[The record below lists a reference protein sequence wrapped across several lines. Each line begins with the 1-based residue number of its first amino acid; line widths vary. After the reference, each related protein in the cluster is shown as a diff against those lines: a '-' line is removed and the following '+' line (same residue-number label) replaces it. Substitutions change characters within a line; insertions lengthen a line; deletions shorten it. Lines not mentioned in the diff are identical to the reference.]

1 MTITVHRPKVFDT
14 KLLLLTGAGASK
26 LLGMPLM
33 RDFYDLVIKKSD
45 EAQRELLRD
54 IFVVHQKETR
64 RGTPDLEA
72 LLALIE
78 RYRRF
83 YNILFEDERF
93 GFPVDDKFKKHVEEW
108 KEDVAEEKK
117 RAEMEAKGLLKS
129 DVGYLSPASARV
141 MRHPNNTVRHQANYG
156 SYLEQ
161 AYLRKG
167 KVESLDTLLRNLIFE
182 VYAKDLDD
190 RKLDELYSPLF
201 EVIGIHFP
209 QDFIP
214 IFTTNYDTA
223 IEAYAGRSGIHLETG
238 FAPTTTGGTI
248 WKSSRFDQ
256 FRPRKSRQNIVLFK
270 LHGSL
275 AWHRKDNTI
284 ISTGLPIRDPSGY
297 KSVVIYPTQTKE
309 FPDEEP
315 FRTMYSFLKGCLIV
329 AKLAIVI
336 GYSFRDP
343 GIRRIMDE
351 ALDRNP
357 SLRFVLVC
365 GPNVDRWKKF
375 ARQKQKTIIIPH
387 YFALSG
393 GEHLEKLDAA
403 LAKLKS

>member
-1 MTITVHRPKVFDT
+1 MTIAVHRPKVFNT
-14 KLLLLTGAGASK
+14 KLLLLTGAGASNP
-26 LLGMPLM
+26 LGMPLM
-33 RDFYDLVIKKSD
+33 RDFYSLIDIEIDKQQRGLLNDISLV
-45 EAQRELLRD
+45 
-54 IFVVHQKETR
+54 HMKET
-64 RGTPDLEA
+64 GEVTPDLEA

-93 GFPVDDKFKKHVEEW
+93 GLPVDDKFKKHVEEW
-108 KEDVAEEKK
+108 KEDMAEEKK
-117 RAEMEAKGLLKS
+117 RAELEAKGLLKT
-129 DVGYLSPASARV
+129 DMGYYSSPAPPPTA
-141 MRHPNNTVRHQANYG
+141 PHQASYG

-167 KVESLDTLLRNLIFE
+167 KFESLDTLLRNLIFG
-182 VYAKDLDD
+182 VYGKDLDD
-190 RKLDELYSPLF
+190 RKLNELYSPLF
-201 EVIGIHFP
+201 EVIGRHFP

-223 IEAYAGRSGIHLETG
+223 IEAYARRSDIHLETG
-238 FAPTTTGGTI
+238 FEPTTTGTV
-248 WKSSRFDQ
+248 WKPSRFYQ
-256 FRPRKSRQNIVLFK
+256 FRPRKSKQNIVLFK

-315 FRTMYSFLKGCLIV
+315 FRTMYDFLKGCFRV
-329 AKLAIVI
+329 ARVAIVI

-343 GIRRIMDE
+343 GIHRIMADT
-351 ALDRNP
+351 LDLNP
-357 SLRFVLVC
+357 NLRFILVC

-375 ARQKQKTIIIPH
+375 VRQKIIPH
-387 YFALSG
+387 YFTPSG
-393 GEHLEKLDAA
+393 GEYLEKLDAA

>member
-1 MTITVHRPKVFDT
+1 MTIAVHRPKVFDT

-26 LLGMPLM
+26 PLDMPLM
-33 RDFYDLVIKKSD
+33 KDFYNLLRGRSDETQRQLLHEIFLTNIKK
-45 EAQRELLRD
+45 
-54 IFVVHQKETR
+54 KE
-64 RGTPDLEA
+64 GIPDLEA

-93 GFPVDDKFKKHVEEW
+93 GLPVDDKFKKHVEEW

-117 RAEMEAKGLLKS
+117 RAEMEAKGLLKT
-129 DVGYLSPASARV
+129 DTGYYSSPA
-141 MRHPNNTVRHQANYG
+141 PPPTTPHQASYG

-167 KVESLDTLLRNLIFE
+167 KVESLDTLLRNLIFG
-182 VYAKDLDD
+182 VYGKDLDD
-190 RKLDELYSPLF
+190 RKLNELYSPLF
-201 EVIGIHFP
+201 EVIGRHFP

-223 IEAYAGRSGIHLETG
+223 IEAYAGRSDIHLETG

-248 WKSSRFDQ
+248 WKSLRFDQ
-256 FRPRKSRQNIVLFK
+256 FRPRKSKQNIVLFK

-297 KSVVIYPTQTKE
+297 QSVVIYPTQTKE

-315 FRTMYSFLKGCLIV
+315 FRTMYGFLKGCLIV

-375 ARQKQKTIIIPH
+375 APQKQKTIIIPH
-387 YFALSG
+387 YFAPSG
-393 GEHLEKLDAA
+393 GEYLEKLDAA

>member
-1 MTITVHRPKVFDT
+1 MVIRVYHPKIFDT

-26 LLGMPLM
+26 PLGMPLM

-54 IFVVHQKETR
+54 IFMVYQKEVP

-72 LLALIE
+72 LLALIGG
-78 RYRRF
+78 YRRF
-83 YNILFEDERF
+83 YNTLFEDERF
-93 GFPVDDKFKKHVEEW
+93 GFPVDGKFKKHVEEW

-117 RAEMEAKGLLKS
+117 RAEMESKGLLKS
-129 DVGYLSPASARV
+129 DVGYLNPASARA
-141 MRHPNNTVRHQANYG
+141 MRHPNNTARHQANYG
-156 SYLEQ
+156 SYLAQ

-182 VYAKDLDD
+182 VYAKDLDE

-201 EVIGIHFP
+201 EVIGRHFP

-223 IEAYAGRSGIHLETG
+223 IEAYAGRSDIHLETG

-256 FRPRKSRQNIVLFK
+256 FRPRKSKQNIVLFK

-315 FRTMYSFLKGCLIV
+315 FRTMYGFLRGCLRAV
-329 AKLAIVI
+329 SLAIVI

-343 GIRRIMDE
+343 GIQRIMAD
-351 ALDRNP
+351 ALDLN
-357 SLRFVLVC
+357 SDLRFISVC
-365 GPNVDRWKKF
+365 GPNVDRRKKF
-375 ARQKQKTIIIPH
+375 AQQKIVPH
-387 YFALSG
+387 YFTSSG
-393 GEHLEKLDAA
+393 GEYLEKLDAA
-403 LAKLKS
+403 LTKLKS